1 MYPTEVIIHLDALR
15 RNFQDLQ
22 RHAGAC
28 ELVPVIKSDA
38 YGHGLTQAGVALL
51 SAGAKRLA
59 VFRLD
64 EALALRQAGVSAPVW
79 VLLGALPYEAE
90 KALAPNLRLA
100 CPHLE
105 MARALSEVAVRRVAT
120 FHLHLTIDTGMG
132 RLGFLPEEVPA
143 AIAAITALPGLHLC
157 GAFSHLAKA
166 DDGEHPVTKAQI
178 AHFKNILPTLP
189 PSCQEN
195 HLCASA
201 AWLNRRF
208 PELPFARPGICLYAP
223 AANADGSAV
232 STRSA
237 MTLRTRLISVKDLPA
252 GSTISYN
259 CLRTLDRPSRV
270 AIAPLG
276 YDDGYLRRLSNSG
289 TALVRGQHAPIL
301 GTVCMS
307 MIMLDVTDIPG
318 AALDDEAVFLGRQ
331 GDQEITVHDLAA
343 RAGTVPHEI
352 LCAIGR
358 TAANRRIYAD

>member
-15 RNFQDLQ
+15 RNFRDLQ
-22 RHAGAC
+22 RHAGPC

-64 EALALRQAGVSAPVW
+64 EALSLRQAGITAPVW
-79 VLLGALPYEAE
+79 VLLGALPAEAE
-90 KALAPNLRLA
+90 KAPGPDLRLA
-100 CPHLE
+100 CPHLD
-105 MARALSEVAVRRVAT
+105 MARALSDVAVRRRTT
-120 FHLHLTIDTGMG
+120 FHLHLTVDTGMG
-132 RLGFLPEEVPA
+132 RLGFLPGDVPA
-143 AIAAITALPGLHLC
+143 AVAAITALPGLRLC

-178 AHFKNILPTLP
+178 GHFKTILATLP

-195 HLCASA
+195 HLCAST
-201 AWLNRRF
+201 AWLKRRF

-223 AANADGSAV
+223 AADAGGHAV
-232 STRSA
+232 CTRSA
-237 MTLRTRLISVKDLPA
+237 MTLRTRIISVKDMPA
-252 GSTISYN
+252 GSNISYN
-259 CLRTLDRPSRV
+259 CIRTLDRPSRV

-276 YDDGYLRRLSNSG
+276 YDDGYSRHLSNG
-289 TALVRGQHAPIL
+289 GAALLRGQRAPVL

-352 LCAIGR
+352 LCAIGH
-358 TAANRRIYAD
+358 AAARRIYAD

>member
-22 RHAGAC
+22 RHAGECA
-28 ELVPVIKSDA
+28 LVPVIKSDA
-38 YGHGLTQAGVALL
+38 YGHGLTQAGIALL

-59 VFRLD
+59 VFRLE
-64 EALALRQAGVSAPVW
+64 EALALRQAGVTAPVW
-79 VLLGALPYEAE
+79 VLLGALPQEAE
-90 KALAPNLRLA
+90 KALAPDLRLA

-105 MARALSEVAVRRVAT
+105 IARALSEVAAQRRAT
-120 FHLHLTIDTGMG
+120 FHLHLTVDTGMG
-132 RLGFLPEEVPA
+132 RLGFLPGEVPA
-143 AIAAITALPGLHLC
+143 AIAAISALPGLRLC
-157 GAFSHLAKA
+157 GVFSHLAKA
-166 DDGEHPVTKAQI
+166 EDGEHPVTKAQI
-178 AHFKNILPTLP
+178 AHFKTILPTLP

-195 HLCASA
+195 HLCAST

-223 AANADGSAV
+223 ATDAEGRAV
-232 STRSA
+232 NTRSV
-237 MTLRTRLISVKDLPA
+237 MTLRTRLISVKDMPA

-270 AIAPLG
+270 AVAPLG
-276 YDDGYLRRLSNSG
+276 YDDGYLRHLSNSG
-289 TALVRGQHAPIL
+289 SALVRGQHAPIL

-331 GDQEITVHDLAA
+331 GDQEITVHALAA
-343 RAGTVPHEI
+343 RAGTTPHEI
-352 LCAIGR
+352 LCAIGH
-358 TAANRRIYAD
+358 AAAHRIYAD